1 MVGSCQEEKFVLRL
15 ILVGYRAS
23 GKTTIAQSL
32 SDQFDCPA
40 IDADDV
46 FEQMYSC
53 AIGEFIE
60 NQGEM
65 SFRDA
70 ETVVLKQLL
79 RLPDG
84 VLSTGGGIVLREE
97 NRRMIEAAGLPVV
110 WLMAPADE
118 IRRRLASDTT
128 TARRRPALEGK
139 DVYSEVDQALVDREP
154 FYRSV
159 AHFRVDT
166 KGATVPAIVEKIA
179 GWLAAWEGAASRSG
193 DTSAGANS

>member
-1 MVGSCQEEKFVLRL
+1 M
-15 ILVGYRAS
+15 GYRAS

-53 AIGEFIE
+53 SIGEFIE

-79 RLPDG
+79 RLPM
-84 VLSTGGGIVLREE
+84 VCYRLVVELFLREE

-118 IRRRLASDTT
+118 ISQTT
-128 TARRRPALEGK
+128 C
-139 DVYSEVDQALVDREP
+139 
-154 FYRSV
+154 
-159 AHFRVDT
+159 
-166 KGATVPAIVEKIA
+166 I
-179 GWLAAWEGAASRSG
+179 
-193 DTSAGANS
+193 

>member
-1 MVGSCQEEKFVLRL
+1 M
-15 ILVGYRAS
+15 GYRAS

-53 AIGEFIE
+53 SIGEFIE

-79 RLPDG
+79 RLSDG

-118 IRRRLASDTT
+118 IRRRLASDIT
-128 TARRRPALEGK
+128 TARRRPPLDGK

-154 FYRSV
+154 FTDQWLIFVLIQRGQL
-159 AHFRVDT
+159 FQLLW
-166 KGATVPAIVEKIA
+166 KKLQG
-179 GWLAAWEGAASRSG
+179 GWLRGKVPHRVLVTHQRGLIHEWWY
-193 DTSAGANS
+193 

>member
-1 MVGSCQEEKFVLRL
+1 M
-15 ILVGYRAS
+15 GYRAS

-53 AIGEFIE
+53 SIGEFIE

-128 TARRRPALEGK
+128 TARRRPALKEK
-139 DVYSEVDQALVDREP
+139 MYILRLIRHWLIASHFTDQWLIFVLIQRGQL
-154 FYRSV
+154 FQLLW
-159 AHFRVDT
+159 
-166 KGATVPAIVEKIA
+166 KKLQG
-179 GWLAAWEGAASRSG
+179 GWLRGKVPHRVLVTHQRGLIHEWWH
-193 DTSAGANS
+193 

>member
-1 MVGSCQEEKFVLRL
+1 MLRL

-46 FEQMYSC
+46 FEHMYSC
-53 AIGEFIE
+53 SIGEFIE
-60 NQGEM
+60 NQGEK

-79 RLPDG
+79 SLPDG

-118 IRRRLASDTT
+118 IRRRLASDAT

-166 KGATVPAIVEKIA
+166 MGATVPAIVAKIT
-179 GWLAAWEGAASRSG
+179 GWLAAWEGNASRSG

>member
-1 MVGSCQEEKFVLRL
+1 MLRL

-23 GKTTIAQSL
+23 GKTTVAQSL

-40 IDADDV
+40 IDSDDV

-53 AIGEFIE
+53 SIGEFIE
-60 NQGEM
+60 NQGEA

-110 WLMAPADE
+110 WLVAPADE

-128 TARRRPALEGK
+128 TARRRPALKGK

-166 KGATVPAIVEKIA
+166 KGASVPAIVEKIA
-179 GWLAAWEGAASRSG
+179 GWLAAWTGGESRG